1 MSGKEKKKRA
11 YVELIIMRGWFYA
24 IINDLI
30 EGKLFVNFFFTI
42 LRACSTRLWFLVILL
57 VRESHL
63 NSISAHAFSTGFLQ
77 RRRTLPE

>member
-30 EGKLFVNFFFTI
+30 EGKLLANLFYYIESMFYHAVVPLVFF
-42 LRACSTRLWFLVILL
+42 CS
-57 VRESHL
+57 
-63 NSISAHAFSTGFLQ
+63 
-77 RRRTLPE
+77 